1 MNIVINNIIDNDDEL
16 YNRVRAIGPG
26 DGINRMMYVT
36 EDAASIAAYGV
47 REKVQEFPAVTTY
60 SDLVTQADAYLASV
74 SSPVKEIDFTYY
86 FSGAITEE
94 DVTFNGEI
102 VTHSGSPVTQLM
114 PGTALDLTRGDTVKV
129 VSQSL
134 GLSFT
139 GVVDELDWSVG
150 QVNVRLGQPYY
161 NLVEVI
167 QGPDRDRDRIDEA
180 LKLPAPIGAVAT
192 TGAPGVN
199 VTINPYTNSRVV
211 GTEVYADTTEGFTP
225 DRSNLL
231 LRSQDTKFEFPDLAG
246 GVDYYFKL
254 RSYDNQ
260 GNVSDFSTAS
270 ATGGFIPTTKFKVGN
285 VVIDDTGS
293 SGGEANAVRV
303 YDGTGFAAEDEV
315 VRMGYINGL
324 DAVPSGVNYGFWGT
338 AGTNVFIKDSPRIVG
353 IGFANFVISGG
364 PYSGSTVTTGSVSIE
379 ASSFTVQTG
388 FQRVYI
394 FGYPYQEISL
404 YGPLGVSNS
413 WLQQTMQKSTDGGS
427 SWSTYSSVISAGTYT
442 SLDFRIEFTN
452 FFLGSVGAFFRAPY
466 FAFEI
471 NT

>member
-139 GVVDELDWSVG
+139 GIVDELDWSVG

-211 GTEVYADTTEGFTP
+211 GTEIYVDTTEGFTP
-225 DRSNLL
+225 NRSNLL

-293 SGGEANAVRV
+293 SGGQANAVRV

-324 DAVPSGVNYGFWGT
+324 DGVPSAVDYGFWGSLGTGVYIPNSVQVRT
-338 AGTNVFIKDSPRIVG
+338 AFDWNWGTLPPTYWP
-353 IGFANFVISGG
+353 SGV
-364 PYSGSTVTTGSVSIE
+364 SGDVKTVTVGY
-379 ASSFTVQTG
+379 TV
-388 FQRVYI
+388 
-394 FGYPYQEISL
+394 
-404 YGPLGVSNS
+404 
-413 WLQQTMQKSTDGGS
+413 
-427 SWSTYSSVISAGTYT
+427 TYSSWDLYDKQRRIVLTIPTKITSGSSDISVVGSSISNNGFLSMDGPATISTPGWQPITLTGRYHSTISASTVIPSCG
-442 SLDFRIEFTN
+442 FIAIE
-452 FFLGSVGAFFRAPY
+452 LIRQLS
-466 FAFEI
+466 
-471 NT
+471 